1 MNDYEIEKYSG
12 ESLDYSL
19 ELAEHT
25 IYRHYLNELTMY
37 PAAEPSHNLTAEK
50 TENNTA
56 FCKVSKFVRRSGED
70 ILQKLVTVYNATMA
84 LGSSLIIM
92 IDVNKKDAPANI
104 YMGVRS
110 RSEKDLRTS
119 LLTLKREMKSNFAG
133 TVLEDVSSKSDMP
146 KLVGDIFDGKNVKNI
161 SSVSCTAALRDKSGT
176 EDKKFIQGIE
186 YFIDA
191 MQGSVYTAIFIAEPV
206 SAEEQAQMRY
216 GYEELYNSLS
226 VFRKN
231 ILSYSESESNTVMQS
246 ISHSISNSIT
256 ESTSHTNAHTKA
268 KGGNLGIN
276 LGAGSGRSDTISSSK
291 PTNFARAGTA
301 ISTLGGMLKKIP
313 HPACNIIGMV
323 AEGAGS
329 LMQGESVGQALG
341 KSISGS
347 FGIHA
352 GGHLDVSDTTSDT
365 NGTAKTHGEQNTKT
379 SGSQDTKGTSRTI
392 QIEKTNKHIEEML
405 DRIDESLKRIHET
418 EDYGAYQCGAYF
430 LSGKPETCRLAA
442 NTYRALMLGD
452 GSSVENSAVN
462 LWSDETAVENMK
474 EYLRRFTHPVF
485 GIPYADM
492 SSKTL
497 QFMEVSAGT
506 VVSGMELPLHLGLP
520 TKSVY
525 GLPVVEHAEFGRN
538 IATVNPEKN
547 DDKIKIGKIYHM
559 GQREDVDV
567 RLNIQELAAHTF
579 ITGSTGAGKSNTIY
593 QILDKLSEKNI
604 PFLVIEPAKG
614 EYKKLF
620 SGKNIRIYGTNPN
633 FKDIEMLKLNP
644 FSFPEDIH
652 ILEHL
657 ERLTEIFNACWA
669 MYAAMPA
676 ILKSAVQRAY
686 ESTGWDTEKSINKY
700 GYRIFPDFSDVH
712 REIKKVL
719 KESDYSA
726 DNKNDYTGALVT
738 RIESLTNGISGLV
751 FKSNGLSDEEL
762 FDRNAII
769 DLSRIGSAETKSLIM
784 GIFILKLQEYRMNN
798 LRQPNAPLN
807 HVTVLEEAH
816 HLLKKINVN
825 QTDES
830 SNLQGKAVEMLTN
843 SIAEM
848 RTCGEGFIIADQSP
862 ALLDMSVIR
871 NTNTKII
878 MHLLEQ
884 SDCELTGYAAG
895 LNDFQ
900 VGEIARLE
908 RGIAIVRQS
917 EWIQPVL
924 CKITRYTPCET
935 DKTPTEIHEVKNDAE
950 IKLLDCIVKNPKQ
963 ENIRELEKQ
972 VMSSDLST
980 RIKCGFMRYIQ
991 EENISTANEYFES
1004 LVYDFLDG
1012 EKSMQCVQKYYPD
1025 GNSLESAC
1033 MKIIRSFRYSMKNYS
1048 ESEKNKILLHVIK
1061 EHLRRYDSCT
1071 DFIQDFLKN

>member
-92 IDVNKKDAPANI
+92 IDVNNKDAPANI

-216 GYEELYNSLS
+216 GYEELYSSLS
-226 VFRKN
+226 VFRKS

-276 LGAGSGRSDTISSSK
+276 LGVSSGRSDTISSSK

-313 HPACNIIGMV
+313 HHTACNIIGMV

-452 GSSVENSAVN
+452 GSSVENSAAN

-538 IATVNPEKN
+538 IATVNLEKN
-547 DDKIKIGKIYHM
+547 ADKIKIGKIYHM

-567 RLNIQELAAHTF
+567 QLNVQELAAHTF

-620 SGKNIRIYGTNPN
+620 SSKNIRIYGTNPN
-633 FKDIEMLKLNP
+633 LKDIEMLKLNP

-751 FKSNGLSDEEL
+751 FKSNGL
-762 FDRNAII
+762 I
-769 DLSRIGSAETKSLIM
+769 
-784 GIFILKLQEYRMNN
+784 
-798 LRQPNAPLN
+798 
-807 HVTVLEEAH
+807 
-816 HLLKKINVN
+816 LKKINVN

-862 ALLDMSVIR
+862 ALLDM
-871 NTNTKII
+871 
-878 MHLLEQ
+878 
-884 SDCELTGYAAG
+884 
-895 LNDFQ
+895 
-900 VGEIARLE
+900 
-908 RGIAIVRQS
+908 
-917 EWIQPVL
+917 
-924 CKITRYTPCET
+924 
-935 DKTPTEIHEVKNDAE
+935 
-950 IKLLDCIVKNPKQ
+950 KQ

-980 RIKCGFMRYIQ
+980 RIKFGFMRYIQ

-1004 LVYDFLDG
+1004 LVYALYLTPANDFCGAVKRGIFTSFNFAVFGDSYFFKACTII
-1012 EKSMQCVQKYYPD
+1012 KS
-1025 GNSLESAC
+1025 
-1033 MKIIRSFRYSMKNYS
+1033 
-1048 ESEKNKILLHVIK
+1048 ILANTCNAVGDC
-1061 EHLRRYDSCT
+1061 Y
-1071 DFIQDFLKN
+1071 